1 MKLIFIDYE
10 NVQPKTLDYLSPDD
24 HFIVLCIGEN
34 QKSLPVALIK
44 SLMMFGHNCRIIEC
58 PKAGKNALDFI
69 IVDEMARITT
79 EYQFNSLYII
89 SKDKGFDS
97 IIHYYL
103 TKERI
108 KQAKR
113 LDNINNIFQSSQTNQ
128 HSIDNSQTKNMT
140 ILASKIQ
147 KQIDKINKIS
157 PKSLPSK
164 SQSQFN
170 WVNALLKDENLSE
183 KEVKTLIKMVDF
195 SPAQPTKLKSYVDR
209 AKAKLNSLEKRHHP
223 NKLETQTNWLKSFFR
238 GDGLNTSQISEIR
251 QIIFSK

>member
-10 NVQPKTLDYLSPDD
+10 NIQPTTLEHLSPND

-34 QKSLPVALIK
+34 QKSLPVTLVTSLIRFEK
-44 SLMMFGHNCRIIEC
+44 NCRIIEC
-58 PKAGKNALDFI
+58 PKSGKNALDFI

-103 TKERI
+103 IKDRI

-113 LDNINNIFQSSQTNQ
+113 LDSINDILSNPNPR
-128 HSIDNSQTKNMT
+128 DNSQTKNMVEF
-140 ILASKIQ
+140 ASTIQ
-147 KQIDKINKIS
+147 KHIDKINAIS
-157 PKSLPSK
+157 PRSLPK
-164 SQSQFN
+164 KPQSQYN
-170 WVNALLKDENLSE
+170 CINALLKSENLAE
-183 KEVKTLIKMVDF
+183 KEIKALIKMVDF
-195 SPAQPTKLKSYVDR
+195 SPAQSTELKIYIAR

-223 NKLETQTNWLKSFFR
+223 NKLETQTNWLKSFFN
-238 GDGLNTSQISEIR
+238 GDGLNASQISKIR
-251 QIIFSK
+251 EMIFTT

>member
-10 NVQPKTLDYLSPDD
+10 NIQPKTLDYLSPND

-34 QKSLPVALIK
+34 QKLLPVMLIK
-44 SLMMFGHNCRIIEC
+44 SLMMFGQNCRIIEC

-79 EYQFNSLYII
+79 EFQFDSLYII

-108 KQAKR
+108 KQAER
-113 LDNINNIFQSSQTNQ
+113 LDSIDYIPKANH

-140 ILASKIQ
+140 IFASKIQ
-147 KQIDKINKIS
+147 EQIDKINKIS
-157 PKSLPSK
+157 PRSLPNK
-164 SQSQFN
+164 PQSQFN

-183 KEVKTLIKMVDF
+183 KEVKTLINMVDF
-195 SPAQPTKLKSYVDR
+195 SLEKPTKLDVYIDR
-209 AKAKLNSLEKRHHP
+209 AKTKLNSLDKRTHP
-223 NKLETQTNWLKSFFR
+223 NKLASQMNWLKNFFQ
-238 GDGLNTSQISEIR
+238 GNNLNTTQINEIR
-251 QIIFSK
+251 QKVFSK

>member
-10 NVQPKTLDYLSPDD
+10 NVQPKTLDYLSPND

-34 QKSLPVALIK
+34 QKLLPVMLIK
-44 SLMMFGHNCRIIEC
+44 SLMMFGQNCRIIEC

-79 EYQFNSLYII
+79 EFQFDSLYII

-108 KQAKR
+108 KQAER
-113 LDNINNIFQSSQTNQ
+113 LDSIDHIPQANQ
-128 HSIDNSQTKNMT
+128 HSIDNRQTKNMT
-140 ILASKIQ
+140 VFASKIQ
-147 KQIDKINKIS
+147 EQIDKINKIS
-157 PKSLPSK
+157 PRNLPSK
-164 SQSQFN
+164 PQSQFN
-170 WVNALLKDENLSE
+170 WVNSLLKAENLAE
-183 KEVKTLIKMVDF
+183 KDVKALIKMVDF
-195 SPAQPTKLKSYVDR
+195 SPAQSTKLKSYVDR
-209 AKAKLNSLEKRHHP
+209 AKAKLNSFEKRHHP

-238 GDGLNTSQISEIR
+238 DDGLNTSQISEIR